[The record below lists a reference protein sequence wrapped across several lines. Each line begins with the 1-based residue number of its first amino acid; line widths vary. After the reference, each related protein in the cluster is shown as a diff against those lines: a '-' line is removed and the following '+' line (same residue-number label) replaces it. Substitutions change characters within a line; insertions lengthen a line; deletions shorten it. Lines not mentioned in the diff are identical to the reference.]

1 MVEENFNISPS
12 QGLRM
17 GSLWMIIASPW
28 LKKTLIFHL
37 HEGLEWAYFEWL
49 YSHQGRRKSW
59 YFTFTSRRVKMC
71 LLWMIIVSPWLKKI
85 LTFHL
90 HEGLKWAYF
99 EWLYHYTLTMVEE
112 NFEISPLWKSWKGL
126 LRMLID
132 SPWLKKILESYVLK
146 CTRMALEVCRL
157 MLNIFCK
164 LRKTP
169 PLWHVYA
176 APPKLFFA
184 PPASLTL
191 KWYASRLPYELSP
204 LFELYRE
211 TQ

>member
-1 MVEENFNISPS
+1 MRIS
-12 QGLRM
+12 
-17 GSLWMIIASPW
+17 
-28 LKKTLIFHL
+28 
-37 HEGLEWAYFEWL
+37 
-49 YSHQGRRKSW
+49 
-59 YFTFTSRRVKMC
+59 
-71 LLWMIIVSPWLKKI
+71 SPWLKKI

-132 SPWLKKILESYVLK
+132 SPRLKKILESYVLK

-204 LFELYRE
+204 LNMAKEEIAEEDMTTVNTTRKSTVRE
-211 TQ
+211 NIAPVNTTLTKLRL